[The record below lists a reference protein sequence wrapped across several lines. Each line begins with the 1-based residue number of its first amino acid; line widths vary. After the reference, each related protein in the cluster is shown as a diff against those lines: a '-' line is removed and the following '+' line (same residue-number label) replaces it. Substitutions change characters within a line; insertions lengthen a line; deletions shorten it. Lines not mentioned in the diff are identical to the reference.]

1 MVRNVISQNVHLSK
15 ASYLI
20 SRIIDKTFFRSTT
33 IDWEIYVLLIAT
45 GDINY
50 DRCIVSNQKQI
61 YRWGK
66 KLFKMQKYRIQ
77 LKLQSM
83 LILQLIIIYLF
94 DLINLALNLQFLF
107 IYLQNCISMTGINV
121 CSIENK

>member
-77 LKLQSM
+77 LKPQSM